1 MSIEDIQ
8 YIQELEHRIEVLEN
22 DIGNNIDL
30 FTIIFLVISI
40 ALFIGSIV
48 TMCVMFNVIK
58 KYG

>member
-1 MSIEDIQ
+1 MSISDIQ

-22 DIGNNIDL
+22 DICNNIDL
-30 FTIIFLVISI
+30 LTIILLVTAI

-48 TMCVMFNVIK
+48 TMFVMFNVIK